1 MNLVS
6 YFSSVLLLRQFNN
19 FLLKGATL
27 FVRMIPD
34 APGFVFALQLLF

>member
-6 YFSSVLLLRQFNN
+6 YFSSALLLKNFNN

-27 FVRMIPD
+27 LVRMIPN